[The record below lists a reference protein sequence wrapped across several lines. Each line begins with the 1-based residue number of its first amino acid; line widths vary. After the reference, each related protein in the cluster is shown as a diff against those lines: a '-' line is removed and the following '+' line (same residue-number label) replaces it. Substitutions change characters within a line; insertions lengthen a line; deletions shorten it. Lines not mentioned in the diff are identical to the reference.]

1 MQRLIIL
8 FSFILSALSASS
20 QTVNLWYGVN
30 YGKETSNQ
38 SNSWHFANFGIDC
51 TTPINKDFNWAA
63 GIGYNTKGGTVRTG
77 YIQAEGNV
85 SYNVAKS
92 GKFNFRVL
100 TGPFVAVKV
109 NQGEY
114 DMASE
119 VTHYLP
125 DAPSYSYN
133 TFLFGWQ
140 GGIAMHYSR
149 LSLKLGYERSL
160 TNVCGSSKTS
170 EWFARLGIDL

>member
-1 MQRLIIL
+1 MHRLIIL
-8 FSFILSALSASS
+8 FSFILSALSVSS

-30 YGKETSNQ
+30 YGKETSGQDNNWQ
-38 SNSWHFANFGIDC
+38 FANFGIDC

-63 GIGYNTKGGTVRTG
+63 GIGYNTKGGTPRIG
-77 YIQAEGNV
+77 YIQADGNV
-85 SYNVAKS
+85 SYNVARS
-92 GKFNFRVL
+92 GKLNLRVL

-109 NQGEY
+109 NQGEH

-119 VTHYLP
+119 VTHDLP
-125 DAPSYSYN
+125 DAPSYGYN

-140 GGIAMHYSR
+140 GGIALHYSG

>member
-1 MQRLIIL
+1 MHRLIIL

-30 YGKETSNQ
+30 YGKETSGQDNNWQ
-38 SNSWHFANFGIDC
+38 FANFGIDC
-51 TTPINKDFNWAA
+51 TAPINKDFNWAA
-63 GIGYNTKGGTVRTG
+63 GIGYNTKGGNVRTG
-77 YIQAEGNV
+77 YIQAEGNA
-85 SYNVAKS
+85 SYNVARS
-92 GKFNFRVL
+92 GKFCLRVL

-109 NQGEY
+109 NQNNDNDY
-114 DMASE
+114 VSS
-119 VTHYLP
+119 P

-140 GGIAMHYSR
+140 GGIALHYSR